1 MLMLN
6 VEVIPGTI
14 GPHSHKPRV
23 PHRPP
28 ATHKFF
34 FCIILST
41 HVTGVLT
48 LGTCAQRRVRKAEKF
63 LWMWCL
69 MSVSV
74 WSDSQCLSVDCV
86 VCACGVCSM
95 VIDRV
100 YSLWCLMPDARAL
113 SGAVKAFLWLWCRE
127 KKSTCIPEK
136 NPVSPVSPNKKILYH
151 LYPGFFVLPV
161 SRPKLGSESSA
172 APVMRERR
180 TSVKKRLKI
189 VRKVSKNKKNTCH
202 GPTTG
207 PKSLSRRQSAQ
218 NLWEYS

>member
-136 NPVSPVSPNKKILYH
+136 KSCITCIPEQKNLVSPVSRIFCITCIPAQT
-151 LYPGFFVLPV
+151 GFWELC
-161 SRPKLGSESSA
+161 
-172 APVMRERR
+172 R
-180 TSVKKRLKI
+180 TCNARKENQCEKEVQNYLKGFQ
-189 VRKVSKNKKNTCH
+189 K
-202 GPTTG
+202 
-207 PKSLSRRQSAQ
+207 
-218 NLWEYS
+218 